1 MRKPLK
7 TVLATAATCL
17 AICAQAQ
24 SLPECERRVARLFA
38 QIEQSGNAEANLR
51 RNDTINAVFAQALA
65 IDGAFGYPFSN
76 LKFVGKTLSD
86 DGLLRIYTWNVPTDS
101 GFIYNGYIQKQS
113 GEYVR
118 LMQASA
124 PFVIDKQQTLQAD
137 QWYGALYYRA
147 TAYKYRRQKVYLLLG
162 WNGQNAHTQHKI
174 IDVLWFDHNGRAQL
188 GLPILENNNRNLYRH
203 VFEYDADITMYLDY
217 EPDKRRIAFDH
228 LSPIKYFDD
237 ETVTLGPDM
246 SVDAYV
252 RRTKGWQ
259 LREDVR
265 ATNKHKH

>member
-1 MRKPLK
+1 MKKTLK
-7 TVLATAATCL
+7 IVLAAIAACMVTTGR
-17 AICAQAQ
+17 AQT
-24 SLPECERRVARLFA
+24 LPEYERQISLLFA
-38 QIEQSGNAEANLR
+38 QIEQSDDKCNNLIC
-51 RNDTINAVFAQALA
+51 NDSIHTLFAQALA
-65 IDGAFGYPFSN
+65 IDGAFGYAFDN
-76 LKFVGKTLSD
+76 LKFVGKILAD
-86 DGLLRIYTWNVPTDS
+86 DGLLRIYTWNIPTDS

-118 LMQASA
+118 LTQTSA
-124 PFVIDKQQTLQAD
+124 PFVIDQQQTLQAD

-174 IDVLWFDHNGRAQL
+174 IDVLWFDNNGRAQL

>member
-101 GFIYNGYIQKQS
+101 GFIYNGYVQKADGEYKRLTQS
-113 GEYVR
+113 GE
-118 LMQASA
+118 
-124 PFVIDKQQTLQAD
+124 PFATTEFQTLSAES
-137 QWYGALYYRA
+137 WYGALYYRA
-147 TAYKYRRQKVYLLLG
+147 VAYKYQRRKVYLLLG
-162 WNGQNAHTQHKI
+162 WNGSNAPTQRKF
-174 IDVLWFDHNGRAQL
+174 IDVLWFDSGGQARL
-188 GLPILENNNRNLYRH
+188 GLPILKNDGQALCRR
-203 VFEYDADITMYLDY
+203 VFEYDADISMFLDY
-217 EPDKRRIAFDH
+217 EPEKRRIVFDH
-228 LSPIKYFDD
+228 LSPIKYFGD

-252 RRTKGWQ
+252 RRPKCWELQ
-259 LREDVR
+259 EDVR
-265 ATNKHKH
+265 AKNRR